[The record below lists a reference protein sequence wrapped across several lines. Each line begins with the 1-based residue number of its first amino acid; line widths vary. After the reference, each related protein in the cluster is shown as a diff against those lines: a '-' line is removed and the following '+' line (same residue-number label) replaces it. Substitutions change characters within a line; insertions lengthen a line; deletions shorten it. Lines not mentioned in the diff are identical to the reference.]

1 MTNQGATMADV
12 ERLARETVRAR
23 VADALYRQVHAGC
36 GDMAGE
42 QRAHAL
48 EKADKLLRA
57 LELRGLAVTLP
68 TPAPDA
74 LGRAAEVLAEWER
87 DQPVSPRPDGD
98 EVRNGASRVVLAFLD
113 GLPRGDSGY
122 AYPSEGAYI
131 RPDAF
136 AALRALAGATTPT
149 TQETR

>member
-74 LGRAAEVLAEWER
+74 LGRAADMLAGTL
-87 DQPVSPRPDGD
+87 PVSMVEPQEAR
-98 EVRNGASRVVLAFLD
+98 RIASRVVLAFLD